1 MKKKIS
7 QDRNKERNQRLSQIQ
22 WKWIHVIP
30 KVMEHNESG
39 AEENSQN

>member
-1 MKKKIS
+1 MKKKS
-7 QDRNKERNQRLSQIQ
+7 QDRNKERNQRLCQIQ
-22 WKWIHVIP
+22 WKWRHGIP